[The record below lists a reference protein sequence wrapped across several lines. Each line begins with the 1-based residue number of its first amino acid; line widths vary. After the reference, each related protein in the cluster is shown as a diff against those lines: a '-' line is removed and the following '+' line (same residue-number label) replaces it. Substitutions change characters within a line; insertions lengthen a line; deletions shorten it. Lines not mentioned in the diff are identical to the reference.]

1 MTRSLRRR
9 GGSRERNAIILRA
22 RENVPKFPCCNA
34 RRGIPLFQSQLMP
47 SLTFINRRADAM
59 TLPPWRLGKSVFRHR
74 S

>member
-1 MTRSLRRR
+1 
-9 GGSRERNAIILRA
+9 LRA
-22 RENVPKFPCCNA
+22 RENVPKFPCRNA